1 MITKEKLK
9 IHIESFPDNM
19 SIDELIERLIFVEKL
34 EDRIA
39 QSKNGETISEEDLKK
54 EMEKWFD

>member
-9 IHIESFPDNM
+9 SHIETFPDNM
-19 SIDELIERLIFVEKL
+19 SIDELIDRLIFVEKL
-34 EDRIA
+34 EKRI
-39 QSKNGETISEEDLKK
+39 SESNKGETISEEDLKK

>member
-9 IHIESFPDNM
+9 IHIESFPDNI

-34 EDRIA
+34 EQRISESIA
-39 QSKNGETISEEDLKK
+39 DKTISEDELKN
-54 EMEKWFD
+54 EMAEWFK